1 MLFINEIIDKYIVE
15 YAASSYIDCFLCKIL
30 IINKSLRCSIIAKDQ
45 VTLWFILSN
54 SKYPI

>member
-45 VTLWFILSN
+45 VTL
-54 SKYPI
+54 